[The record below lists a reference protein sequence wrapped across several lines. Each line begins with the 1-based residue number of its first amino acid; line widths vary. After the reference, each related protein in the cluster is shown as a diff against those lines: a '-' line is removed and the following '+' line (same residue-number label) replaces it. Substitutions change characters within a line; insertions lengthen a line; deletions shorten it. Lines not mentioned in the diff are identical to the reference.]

1 MNWGFVVS
9 QDAGVGQ
16 GALAEALAL
25 QKAVVA
31 FGQGFR
37 IIMGA
42 EAAFQD
48 GQGKVL
54 WGLGFE
60 A

>member
-9 QDAGVGQ
+9 QDAGLGH

-31 FGQGFR
+31 FGQGFW
-37 IIMGA
+37 IILGA

-48 GQGKVL
+48 GQGKAFGV
-54 WGLGFE
+54 
-60 A
+60 